1 MKSVIRPLLFLAF
14 AFLMVFLMQARIE
27 EMERQKAQSNTMD
40 ESHIIYSDVEEKSE
54 NRTSFSEEDKK
65 TEEVGEK
72 AEAKREQGG
81 EK

>member
-40 ESHIIYSDVEEKSE
+40 ESHIIYSDEEKSE
-54 NRTSFSEEDKK
+54 NRTSLSEEDKK